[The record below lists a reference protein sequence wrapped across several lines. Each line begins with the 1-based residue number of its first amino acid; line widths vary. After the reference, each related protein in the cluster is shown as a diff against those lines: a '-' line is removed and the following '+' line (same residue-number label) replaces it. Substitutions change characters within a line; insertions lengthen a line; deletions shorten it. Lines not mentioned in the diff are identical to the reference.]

1 MGQCEYDKGE
11 KKVKYYDYE
20 NKRFIPYEYP
30 RNSLP
35 DKHYCEFHDSDY
47 AQTNPDDVMKSFY
60 TLADE
65 TVLNPKPLFC
75 IGFYLP
81 REVNLTNKEFKDRI
95 YFSHATFTG
104 RASFSYSNFID
115 EVKFDKS
122 SFPSPKTG
130 KDSKDNTALIR
141 FDYSTFRKRV

>member
-1 MGQCEYDKGE
+1 
-11 KKVKYYDYE
+11 VSF
-20 NKRFIPYEYP
+20 N
-30 RNSLP
+30 
-35 DKHYCEFHDSDY
+35 DSDY

-65 TVLNPKPLFC
+65 TVQNPKPLFC

>member
-1 MGQCEYDKGE
+1 MTMKIN
-11 KKVKYYDYE
+11 VSFHM
-20 NKRFIPYEYP
+20 NTP

-65 TVLNPKPLFC
+65 TVQNPKPLFC

-81 REVNLTNKEFKDRI
+81 MEVNLRKKEFKDE
-95 YFSHATFTG
+95 
-104 RASFSYSNFID
+104 FI
-115 EVKFDKS
+115 
-122 SFPSPKTG
+122 FPMLPSLKKHVLP
-130 KDSKDNTALIR
+130 R
-141 FDYSTFRKRV
+141 C